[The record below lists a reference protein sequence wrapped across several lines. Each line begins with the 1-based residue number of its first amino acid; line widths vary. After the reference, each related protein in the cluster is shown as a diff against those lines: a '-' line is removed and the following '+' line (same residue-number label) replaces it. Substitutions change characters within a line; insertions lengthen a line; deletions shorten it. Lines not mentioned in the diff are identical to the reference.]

1 MTTKLYQ
8 VGEAAVTVA
17 DPEGPL
23 AKTRRRIVGQE
34 RALDGTLNTLYV
46 AHKWSW
52 SLTWLGLTSAQYAT
66 LWAELDRQEDMS
78 FQPPDGETV
87 YTIAV
92 VGEPQ
97 VDVNGYG
104 QYSVRAVFEEV

>member
-1 MTTKLYQ
+1 MTTKIYQ
-8 VGEAAVTVA
+8 VGQAAVTVA

-23 AKTRRRIVGQE
+23 TKTRRRLVGQE

-52 SLTWLGLTSAQYAT
+52 ALVWVGLTAAQYTT
-66 LWAELDRQEDMS
+66 LWTELDRQEDMS
-78 FQPPDGETV
+78 FQPPDEATLYTV
-87 YTIAV
+87 AV

-97 VDVNGYG
+97 VDVNGWG
-104 QYSVRAVFEEV
+104 QYAVRAVFEQV